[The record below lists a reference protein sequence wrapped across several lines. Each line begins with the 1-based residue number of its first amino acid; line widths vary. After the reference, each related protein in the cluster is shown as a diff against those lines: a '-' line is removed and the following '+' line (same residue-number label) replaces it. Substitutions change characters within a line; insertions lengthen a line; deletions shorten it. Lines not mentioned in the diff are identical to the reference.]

1 MQVEAGERNENL
13 SGYTAIIRNT
23 FSHGPIKSPAYDNTF
38 DRRDTVPGARTLPQG
53 RRKGMLLGEEKDSTV
68 GQQPV
73 DLSEQLVKIL
83 HIMYSEGAEHHV
95 KRAVQS
101 GEVAHTHADKGDAFS
116 VIFRLCNL
124 EHFFGEVQTRHMRR
138 AQVQKFPAIL
148 PVTAAQIQDPL
159 AGQVWAEG
167 KERRFFHK
175 VIGSGW
181 LLPQLPVT
189 LKKDLIIIDVLIV
202 HGGNPILS
210 VRE

>member
-1 MQVEAGERNENL
+1 MMMVVLFPWGQTHYRQGCGIVQVEAGERNENL

-38 DRRDTVPGARTLPQG
+38 DRREMCIR
-53 RRKGMLLGEEKDSTV
+53 DS
-68 GQQPV
+68 
-73 DLSEQLVKIL
+73 
-83 HIMYSEGAEHHV
+83 HV